1 MTPAISGDK
10 NTFPPHVMWTL
21 SVHHT
26 RITCHDLKYN
36 RVFLVPG
43 QAGQAG
49 GQTVQPE
56 GPGESHALRLDTGE
70 KTGVFCLGSQGMCSI
85 LKTLTDCQDHFL
97 CTSNHSL
104 STAYECYS
112 LPRCLNHLCFE
123 GCAWAKRI
131 KWDYRGPA

>member
-1 MTPAISGDK
+1 MTCGP
-10 NTFPPHVMWTL
+10 
-21 SVHHT
+21 SVSIT
-26 RITCHDLKYN
+26 RITCHDLITS
-36 RVFLVPG
+36 VFLVPG

-70 KTGVFCLGSQGMCSI
+70 ETSVFCLGSQGMCSI

-112 LPRCLNHLCFE
+112 LPLF
-123 GCAWAKRI
+123 
-131 KWDYRGPA
+131 